1 MNFQDNQE
9 VDALVGNL
17 GILNKQPGVST
28 VYRLCGEEKGVTK
41 ERPIK
46 LWGLEEGNKPV
57 HFSNEAEFGVWKFL
71 APKVLWCLCEG
82 IWSRYKFCGG
92 V

>member
-28 VYRLCGEEKGVTK
+28 VYRLCGKEKGFTK
-41 ERPIK
+41 
-46 LWGLEEGNKPV
+46 
-57 HFSNEAEFGVWKFL
+57 
-71 APKVLWCLCEG
+71 
-82 IWSRYKFCGG
+82 
-92 V
+92 